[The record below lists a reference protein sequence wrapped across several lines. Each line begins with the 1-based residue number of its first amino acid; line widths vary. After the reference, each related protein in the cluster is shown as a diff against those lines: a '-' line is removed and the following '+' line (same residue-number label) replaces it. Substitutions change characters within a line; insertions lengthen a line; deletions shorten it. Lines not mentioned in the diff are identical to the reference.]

1 MAGGLIPLADPDL
14 GGNEVKYVMNCL
26 RTGWISSKGEYV
38 KRFEDGFAS
47 FCGVKHGVGC
57 GNGTLAL
64 HLALVALG
72 IKPGDEVIVPTITYV
87 ASGNAVVY
95 CGAKPVF
102 VDCDKRTW
110 NIDANKIEEKITK
123 KTKAIMPVHIYGHPC
138 DMDPIKEIAKK
149 HKLWIVEDAAEAHGA
164 EYKGKKV
171 GGIGDVGCFSFY
183 GNKILTTGEGG
194 MCVTNNKNL
203 AQRMSFLKDSAMDY
217 SKRYWHPEV
226 GYNYRMTNVQAAIG
240 LAQLERTER
249 FIKIKRE
256 NAKIYN
262 SFLKNVPGVTL
273 PVEEDYAKNV
283 YWMYSIIVDKPY
295 ALTRDELMAQLTKNN
310 IDSRPFFYPMHT
322 MPSHKTKQ
330 KLPVSEYLSKHGINL
345 PSSVK
350 LKRGDIKRICDVIIQ
365 NAK

>member
-1 MAGGLIPLADPDL
+1 
-14 GGNEVKYVMNCL
+14 
-26 RTGWISSKGEYV
+26 
-38 KRFEDGFAS
+38 
-47 FCGVKHGVGC
+47 VKHGVSC
-57 GNGTLAL
+57 SNGTLAL
-64 HLALVALG
+64 HLALMALG
-72 IKPGDEVIVPTITYV
+72 IKPGDEVIVPTLTFV

-110 NIDANKIEEKITK
+110 NIDTNKIEEKTTK
-123 KTKAIMPVHIYGHPC
+123 KTKAIMPVHLYGHAC
-138 DMDPIKEIAKK
+138 DMDKIKDIAKK
-149 HKLWIVEDAAEAHGA
+149 YKLFVIEDAAEAHGA
-164 EYKGKKV
+164 EYRGEKV

-194 MCVTNNKNL
+194 MCITNNKKL
-203 AQRMSFLKDSAMDY
+203 ADRMRFLKDHAMDY

-240 LAQLERTER
+240 LAQLEKIDKT
-249 FIKIKRE
+249 IKIKRD
-256 NAKIYN
+256 NAKLYN
-262 SFLKNVPGVTL
+262 SLLKDVAGVTL
-273 PVEEDYAKNV
+273 PVEEGYAKNV
-283 YWMYSIIVDKPY
+283 YWMYSIILDKPY
-295 ALTRDELMAQLTKNN
+295 ALTRNELMAQLTKNN
-310 IDSRPFFYPMHT
+310 IESRPFFYPMHT